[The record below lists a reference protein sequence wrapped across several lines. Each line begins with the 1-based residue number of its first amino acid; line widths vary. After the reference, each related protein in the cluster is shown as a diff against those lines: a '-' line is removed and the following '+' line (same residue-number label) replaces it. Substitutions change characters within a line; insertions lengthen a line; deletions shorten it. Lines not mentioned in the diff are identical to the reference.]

1 MQAKLQCRTAAG
13 SKVGEG
19 RSIGSYAD
27 LISDK
32 VCRRLLDA
40 VFGPDSDASGPKIWR
55 LFRKLFHND
64 DYYDSDVRL
73 IWRQQFRE
81 RVAQFQL
88 VKRLL
93 QHRKTLVAVWQAILV
108 IAGRKD
114 EGYAA
119 RGERVGDGVTLLPV
133 EIDIEHRGVD
143 GLGVEHRQSL
153 IDVGGGA
160 DDRAA

>member
-1 MQAKLQCRTAAG
+1 MEFFPMPDKISRAPQPTQDG
-13 SKVGEG
+13 S
-19 RSIGSYAD
+19 RS
-27 LISDK
+27 LP
-32 VCRRLLDA
+32 V
-40 VFGPDSDASGPKIWR
+40 
-55 LFRKLFHND
+55 H
-64 DYYDSDVRL
+64 YDSDVRL

-93 QHRKTLVAVWQAILV
+93 QHRKTLVAVWQAVLV

-119 RGERVGDGVTLLPV
+119 RGERVGYGVAHLPV

-143 GLGVEHRQSL
+143 GLRVEHRQSL
-153 IDVGGGA
+153 IDAGGGA
-160 DDRAA
+160 ADRAA